1 MKALHLHPKSFPVID
16 YYKALSIYH
25 LSAILQ
31 NKLGETTTKGNSC
44 KIELKAPMQN
54 CLISETGST
63 EQSSS
68 LSKHEITDCTRSM
81 K

>member
-1 MKALHLHPKSFPVID
+1 MKALHLHPKSFPFID

-44 KIELKAPMQN
+44 KIGLRIPCKIA
-54 CLISETGST
+54 
-63 EQSSS
+63 
-68 LSKHEITDCTRSM
+68 
-81 K
+81 